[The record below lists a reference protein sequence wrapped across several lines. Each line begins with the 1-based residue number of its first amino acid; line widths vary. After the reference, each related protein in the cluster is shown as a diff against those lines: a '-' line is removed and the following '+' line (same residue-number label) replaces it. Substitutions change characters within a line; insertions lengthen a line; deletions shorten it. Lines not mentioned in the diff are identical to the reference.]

1 MKEKTYTVIE
11 WIASGVEAIGIG
23 VTIAIGGEYTVP
35 ICAAIPIAK
44 QAVCSICKLF
54 VKEK

>member
-1 MKEKTYTVIE
+1 MKPKTYTVVE
-11 WIASGVEAIGIG
+11 WIATGLEAIGIG
-23 VTIAIGGEYTVP
+23 VTLAIGGAYEVP

>member
-1 MKEKTYTVIE
+1 MSNKTYTVIE
-11 WIASGVEAIGIG
+11 WIATGVEAIGIG
-23 VTIAIGGEYTVP
+23 ITIAIGGPYVKP
-35 ICAAIPIAK
+35 ICAAFPIAK